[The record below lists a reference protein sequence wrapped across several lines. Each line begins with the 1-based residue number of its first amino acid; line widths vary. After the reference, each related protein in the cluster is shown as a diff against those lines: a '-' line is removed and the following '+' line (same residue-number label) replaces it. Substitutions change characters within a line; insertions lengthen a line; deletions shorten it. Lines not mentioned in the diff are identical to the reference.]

1 MPAPGHLIDRLMDFL
16 ARQRDV
22 TPPEVIFA
30 LQMVTYRYL
39 DGCWDAKIEG
49 EAELDKLRNLKE
61 H

>member
-1 MPAPGHLIDRLMDFL
+1 MDFL